1 MNETFEQ
8 LVSLTLQDLTNKG
21 YADEIIAEHR
31 RLYTKLDAFCAANG
45 FKSYDESVRDYFID
59 NYVSKSYSQG
69 TEKNANIRRYLK
81 RLDCTLHEIEW
92 TPERT
97 GRRPIPYVKSRFY
110 YEFTSYEQHL
120 NNSGKTEKDIRSRLH
135 IVAWF
140 LKFVDE
146 RGIVNLSDISAED
159 IYAAFEAATDKG
171 RFRRLVGHFL
181 TYGFKYGLFTTNLY
195 LLVPRVV
202 RHKAIPSVYSKEEV
216 ERLLLSVN
224 RETKTGKR
232 DYAIILIAARLGVRA
247 SDIAALTFDSINENT
262 ATIKITQQKTKT
274 SLTLPLL
281 DEISEALH
289 DYIDNARPSQD
300 DSHIFMKV
308 RGNGHLESFHI
319 GRIVELAFTASDI
332 ECGNRRR
339 GSHSLRA
346 SLATALLDEGH
357 GYYTIQQ
364 VMGHSNIQSTKA
376 YVKVSAEH
384 LRDNALSVPKPSGNF
399 MNLLSNGGAV

>member
-1 MNETFEQ
+1 MNETLER
-8 LVSLTLQDLTNKG
+8 LVTLTLHDLSNKG
-21 YADEIIAEHR
+21 YADESIAVHR
-31 RLYTKLDAFCAANG
+31 RLYAKLDAFCAANG
-45 FKSYDESVRDYFID
+45 FTSYDESVRDAFID
-59 NYVSKSYSQG
+59 NYVSTSYPQDAKKI
-69 TEKNANIRRYLK
+69 TNIRRYLK
-81 RLDCTLHEIEW
+81 RLDCTLHNIEW
-92 TPERT
+92 SPERD
-97 GRRPIPYVKSRFY
+97 GRRPIPYVQSRFNC
-110 YEFTSYEQHL
+110 ELTSYERYL
-120 NNSGKTEKDIRSRLH
+120 NGSGRTEKDIRSRLH

-140 LKFVDE
+140 LKFEDD

-159 IYAAFEAATDKG
+159 IYAAFGAATDKG

-181 TYGFKYGLFTTNLY
+181 TYGFKNGLFTTNLC
-195 LLVPRVV
+195 LLIPKVV
-202 RHKAIPSVYSKEEV
+202 RHKAIPSVYSTEEV

-232 DYAIILIAARLGVRA
+232 DYAIILIAARLGLRA
-247 SDIAALTFDSINENT
+247 SDIAALTFDSINENS
-262 ATIKITQQKTKT
+262 ATIKVTQQKTKT

-300 DSHIFMKV
+300 DCHIFMKV
-308 RGNGHLESFHI
+308 RGNGHLKPFHI

-332 ECGNRRR
+332 ECGNRRK

-364 VMGHSNIQSTKA
+364 VMGHSNIQSIKA
-376 YVKVSAEH
+376 YVKVNAEH
-384 LRDNALSVPKPSGNF
+384 LRDNALPVPKPSGNF
-399 MNLLSNGGAV
+399 MNLLSNGGAA